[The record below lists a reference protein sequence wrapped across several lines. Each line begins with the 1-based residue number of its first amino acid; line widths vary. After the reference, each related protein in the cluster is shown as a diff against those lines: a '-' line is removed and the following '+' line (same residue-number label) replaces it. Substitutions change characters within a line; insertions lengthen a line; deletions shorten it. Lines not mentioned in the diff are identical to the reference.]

1 MSSPFPGMNPY
12 LESPEL
18 WSEVHSRLIVAIADA
33 IAPHIRPKYRVA
45 IEKRVYKTTDD
56 NSVLVG
62 IPDVVVARNI
72 KTEKQQTNTTV
83 ALPSSKPIPV
93 KLPIPQE
100 VREGYLEVRDIK
112 SGEVVTVIEVLSPKN
127 KRSGEGR
134 SAYENKRQQIL
145 GSYSHLVEIDLL
157 RKGEPMPILN
167 NNIQASYRILL
178 SRSDRRPTAELYA
191 FELSQPIPTFLL
203 PLHREDTEPLVDL
216 QALVNGVYDR
226 AGLDLVIDYSL
237 DPVPA
242 LSESDA
248 IWVST
253 LLHQQGLR

>member
-12 LESPEL
+12 LENPEL

-62 IPDVVVARNI
+62 IPDVVVARNV

-93 KLPIPQE
+93 TLPIPQE
-100 VREGYLEVRDIK
+100 VRQGYLEVRDVK

-134 SAYENKRQQIL
+134 NAYESKRQQAAIL
-145 GSYSHLVEIDLL
+145 ILKKNP
-157 RKGEPMPILN
+157 RKLC
-167 NNIQASYRILL
+167 Y
-178 SRSDRRPTAELYA
+178 
-191 FELSQPIPTFLL
+191 
-203 PLHREDTEPLVDL
+203 
-216 QALVNGVYDR
+216 
-226 AGLDLVIDYSL
+226 
-237 DPVPA
+237 
-242 LSESDA
+242 
-248 IWVST
+248 
-253 LLHQQGLR
+253 